1 VRLLVDLHPLPVLT
15 GAMSELVNIGAPA
28 ARQPRWAN
36 PYRAIP
42 AVRWGVQGL
51 YLAFLLFV
59 GWEFWRF
66 HQQAIAPGPMTAT
79 RPPAVESFLPISALV
94 GLRRFLLTGYWDQ
107 VHPAGLT
114 ILAAAIVGALL
125 ARKAFCG
132 WVCPVGTISRGLE
145 WVGEKLFWRRRWPAV
160 PRWLDLGLMSS
171 KYLILAFFA
180 WAIFWQMPLAALE
193 GFQRSPYNIAADA
206 KMLLFFLDL
215 STTSIRVLGGLVL
228 LSLVVKNAWCRWGCP
243 YGALLGLAS
252 YGSPLRIVRDTAT
265 CNDCGACSH
274 ACPVEIPV
282 HARLQV
288 RSPEC
293 TGCLSCVAASTVPS
307 CLGVSPTGKISPW
320 VLPVLGVGTMLAFWA
335 IAVATGF
342 WTSDVPLELLRR
354 VYRMAPSLGH

>member
-1 VRLLVDLHPLPVLT
+1 MPEFVT
-15 GAMSELVNIGAPA
+15 IGAAPPA
-28 ARQPRWAN
+28 RKPRWTN

-51 YLAFLLFV
+51 YLAFLLLV
-59 GWEFWRF
+59 GFEFWRF
-66 HQQAIAPGPMTAT
+66 YQQAIASGPMTAT

-94 GLRRFLLTGYWDQ
+94 GLKRFLLTGYWDQ

-114 ILAAAIVGALL
+114 ILTAAVVGALL

-132 WVCPVGTISRGLE
+132 WVCPVGTISNGLE
-145 WVGEKLFWRRRWPAV
+145 WVGTKVLWRRRWPVV
-160 PRWLDLGLMSS
+160 PRWLDLSLMSL

-180 WAIFWQMPLAALE
+180 WAILWQMPLAALD
-193 GFQRSPYNIAADA
+193 GFIGSPYNIAADA

-215 STTSIRVLGGLVL
+215 STTSVLVLGGLVL

-252 YGSPLRIVRDTAT
+252 YASPLRIVRDTAT
-265 CNDCGACSH
+265 CNDCGACSR

-282 HARLQV
+282 HARVQV

-307 CLGVSPTGKISPW
+307 CLGVSRTKHVSPW
-320 VLPVLGVGTMLAFWA
+320 VLPAAGLGTMLAFWA
-335 IAVATGF
+335 VAVATGF
-342 WTSDVPLELLRR
+342 GTSDVPLEIFRR
-354 VYRMAPSLGH
+354 AYRMAPMLGH

>member
-1 VRLLVDLHPLPVLT
+1 MP
-15 GAMSELVNIGAPA
+15 ELVTIGAPA
-28 ARQPRWAN
+28 GVPSGATAPEKRDRWAN

-66 HQQAIAPGPMTAT
+66 YQQAIAPGPMTAT

-94 GLRRFLLTGYWDQ
+94 GLKRFLLTGSWDQ

-114 ILAAAIVGALL
+114 ILAAAIVGALV

-145 WVGEKLFWRRRWPAV
+145 WAAEKVLWRRRWPVV
-160 PRWLDLGLMSS
+160 PRWLDLGLMSV

-180 WAIFWQMPLAALE
+180 WAILWQMPLAALE

-215 STTSIRVLGGLVL
+215 STTSILVLGGLVL

-243 YGALLGLAS
+243 YGALLGIVS
-252 YGSPLRIVRDTAT
+252 YASPLRIVRDTAT
-265 CNDCGACSH
+265 CNDCGACSR

-307 CLGVSPTGKISPW
+307 CLGVSRTKKMSPW

-354 VYRMAPSLGH
+354 AYRMAPSIGH

>member
-1 VRLLVDLHPLPVLT
+1 MP
-15 GAMSELVNIGAPA
+15 ELVTIGATPA
-28 ARQPRWAN
+28 PKRNRWTN
-36 PYRAIP
+36 PYRAAP
-42 AVRWGVQGL
+42 AVRWAVQGV
-51 YLAFLLFV
+51 YLAFLLLV

-66 HQQAIAPGPMTAT
+66 HQQAVASGPVTAA

-94 GLRRFLLTGYWDQ
+94 GLKRFLLTGYWDQ

-132 WVCPVGTISRGLE
+132 WVCPVGTVSRALE
-145 WVGEKLFWRRRWPAV
+145 WIGGKVLWRRRWPAV
-160 PRWLDLGLMSS
+160 PRWLDLALSS
-171 KYLILAFFA
+171 TKYLILAFFA
-180 WAIFWQMPLAALE
+180 WAILWQMPLAALD
-193 GFQRSPYNIAADA
+193 GFIVSPYNVAADA

-215 STTSIRVLGGLVL
+215 STTSILVLGGLVL

-252 YGSPLRIVRDTAT
+252 YGSPLRIVRDTQA
-265 CNDCGACSH
+265 CNDCGACSR

-282 HARLQV
+282 HARVQV

-307 CLGVSPTGKISPW
+307 CLGVTRGKTVSPW
-320 VLPVLGVGTMLAFWA
+320 VLPAVGVGTMVAFWA
-335 IAVATGF
+335 VAAATGF
-342 WTSDVPLELLRR
+342 WTSDVPLEVFRSA
-354 VYRMAPSLGH
+354 YRMAPAIGH

>member
-1 VRLLVDLHPLPVLT
+1 
-15 GAMSELVNIGAPA
+15 MSELVTIGAPA
-28 ARQPRWAN
+28 GVPVGAPAPEKRGRWAN

-42 AVRWGVQGL
+42 GVRWAVQGL
-51 YLAFLLFV
+51 YLAFLLFA

-66 HQQAIAPGPMTAT
+66 YQQAIAPGPMTAT

-94 GLRRFLLTGYWDQ
+94 GLKRFLLTGYWDQ

-114 ILAAAIVGALL
+114 ILAAAIVGALV

-132 WVCPVGTISRGLE
+132 WVCPVGTISRGIE
-145 WVGEKLFWRRRWPAV
+145 WVGEKVLWRRRWPVV
-160 PRWLDLGLMSS
+160 PRWLDLGLMSL
-171 KYLILAFFA
+171 KYVILAFFA
-180 WAIFWQMPLAALE
+180 WAILWQMPLAGLE
-193 GFQRSPYNIAADA
+193 EFQRSPYNVAADA

-215 STTSIRVLGGLVL
+215 STTSIGVLGGLVL

-252 YGSPLRIVRDTAT
+252 YASPLRIVRDTAT
-265 CNDCGACSH
+265 CNDCGACSR

-307 CLGVSPTGKISPW
+307 CLGVSRTKKISPW

-342 WTSDVPLELLRR
+342 WTSDVPLELFRR
-354 VYRMAPSLGH
+354 AYRMAPSLGH